1 MAAAAVILGLLLI
14 ISVSVNLLYR
24 RQIKEICRQIS
35 YIRENETNMKLTSSL
50 DSREIITLTENIN
63 ELIEVYNEKITAVN
77 KKDRQLRAALSGLSH
92 DIRTPLTSLDGYFQ
106 IMCESDDETQKERYM
121 TVIRQRID
129 ALKSLLEE
137 LFTFSKLQDSDLSV
151 NLEKQQINQIVYDS
165 LFSYYDDFTSEGIEP
180 NVDITD
186 EILFVM
192 GNNIMIQ
199 RITENIIKNSLV
211 HSKSM
216 VEVKL
221 FREGD
226 STVFLCSNDTE
237 NPEDIDVSQVFDR
250 FYKADRARTAASAG
264 LGLAI
269 AKQMTEKMNGSISAS
284 LNKDIFTITV
294 KFKII

>member
-24 RQIKEICRQIS
+24 RQIKKICRRIS
-35 YIRENETNMKLTSSL
+35 YIRENETNMELTSSL

-63 ELIEVYNEKITAVN
+63 ELIEVYNERITEVN
-77 KKDRQLRAALSGLSH
+77 KKDRQLRAILSGLSH

-106 IMCESDDETQKERYM
+106 IMCESDDATQKERYM

-129 ALKSLLEE
+129 ALKNLLEE

-151 NLEKQQINQIVYDS
+151 NMEKQQINQIVYDS
-165 LFSYYDDFTSEGIEP
+165 LFSYYDEFTSEGIEP
-180 NVDITD
+180 NIDITD

-221 FREGD
+221 FREGE

-250 FYKADRARTAASAG
+250 FYKADKARTAASAG

-284 LNKDIFTITV
+284 LNRDIFTITV

>member
-24 RQIKEICRQIS
+24 RQIKKICRQIS

-63 ELIEVYNEKITAVN
+63 ELIEVYNERITEVN
-77 KKDRQLRAALSGLSH
+77 KKDRQLRAILSGLSH

-106 IMCESDDETQKERYM
+106 IMCESDDATQKERYM

-129 ALKSLLEE
+129 ALKNLLEE

-151 NLEKQQINQIVYDS
+151 NMEKQQINQIVYDS
-165 LFSYYDDFTSEGIEP
+165 LFSYYDEFTSEGIEP
-180 NVDITD
+180 NIDITD

-250 FYKADRARTAASAG
+250 FYKADKARTAASAG

-284 LNKDIFTITV
+284 LNRDIFTITV

>member
-24 RQIKEICRQIS
+24 RQIKKICRQIS

-63 ELIEVYNEKITAVN
+63 ELIEVYNERITEVN
-77 KKDRQLRAALSGLSH
+77 KKDRQLRAILSGLSH

-106 IMCESDDETQKERYM
+106 IMCESDDATQKERYM

-129 ALKSLLEE
+129 ALKNLLEE

-151 NLEKQQINQIVYDS
+151 NMEKQQINQIVYDS
-165 LFSYYDDFTSEGIEP
+165 LFSYYDEFTSEGIEP
-180 NVDITD
+180 NIDITD

-221 FREGD
+221 FREGE

-250 FYKADRARTAASAG
+250 FYKADKARTAASAG

-284 LNKDIFTITV
+284 LNGDIFTITV

>member
-24 RQIKEICRQIS
+24 RQIKKICRQIS

-63 ELIEVYNEKITAVN
+63 ELIEVYNERITEVN
-77 KKDRQLRAALSGLSH
+77 KKDRQLRAILSGLSH

-106 IMCESDDETQKERYM
+106 IMCESDDATQKERYM

-129 ALKSLLEE
+129 ALKNLLEE

-151 NLEKQQINQIVYDS
+151 NMEKQQINQIVYDS
-165 LFSYYDDFTSEGIEP
+165 LFSYYDEFTSEGIEP
-180 NVDITD
+180 NIDITD

-250 FYKADRARTAASAG
+250 FYKADKARTAASAG

-284 LNKDIFTITV
+284 LNGDIFTITV
-294 KFKII
+294 TFKMI

>member
-24 RQIKEICRQIS
+24 RQIKKICRQIS

-63 ELIEVYNEKITAVN
+63 ELIEVYNERITEVN
-77 KKDRQLRAALSGLSH
+77 KKDRQLRAILSGLSH

-106 IMCESDDETQKERYM
+106 IMCESDDATQKERYM

-129 ALKSLLEE
+129 ALKNLLEE

-151 NLEKQQINQIVYDS
+151 NMEKQQINQIVYDS
-165 LFSYYDDFTSEGIEP
+165 LFSYYDEFTSEGIEP
-180 NVDITD
+180 NIDITD

-250 FYKADRARTAASAG
+250 FYKADKARTAASAG

-284 LNKDIFTITV
+284 LNGDIFTITV
-294 KFKII
+294 NFKII

>member
-24 RQIKEICRQIS
+24 RQIKKICRQIS

-63 ELIEVYNEKITAVN
+63 ELIEVYNERITEVN
-77 KKDRQLRAALSGLSH
+77 KKDRQLRAILSGLSH

-106 IMCESDDETQKERYM
+106 IMCESDDATQKERYM

-129 ALKSLLEE
+129 ALKNLLEE

-151 NLEKQQINQIVYDS
+151 NMEKQQINQIVYDS
-165 LFSYYDDFTSEGIEP
+165 LFSYYDEFTSEGIEP
-180 NVDITD
+180 NIDITD

-221 FREGD
+221 FREGE

-250 FYKADRARTAASAG
+250 FYKADKARTAASAG

-284 LNKDIFTITV
+284 LNRDIFTITV

>member
-1 MAAAAVILGLLLI
+1 M
-14 ISVSVNLLYR
+14 
-24 RQIKEICRQIS
+24 
-35 YIRENETNMKLTSSL
+35 
-50 DSREIITLTENIN
+50 
-63 ELIEVYNEKITAVN
+63 
-77 KKDRQLRAALSGLSH
+77 
-92 DIRTPLTSLDGYFQ
+92 
-106 IMCESDDETQKERYM
+106 
-121 TVIRQRID
+121 
-129 ALKSLLEE
+129 
-137 LFTFSKLQDSDLSV
+137 
-151 NLEKQQINQIVYDS
+151 EKQQINQIVYDS
-165 LFSYYDDFTSEGIEP
+165 LFSYYDEFTSEGIEP
-180 NVDITD
+180 NIDITD

-199 RITENIIKNSLV
+199 RIMAYCFIRLV

-250 FYKADRARTAASAG
+250 FYKADKARTAASAG

-284 LNKDIFTITV
+284 LNGDIFTITV

>member
-24 RQIKEICRQIS
+24 RQIKKICRRIS
-35 YIRENETNMKLTSSL
+35 YIRENETNMELTSSL

-63 ELIEVYNEKITAVN
+63 ELIEVYNERITEVN
-77 KKDRQLRAALSGLSH
+77 KKDRQLRAILSGLSH

-106 IMCESDDETQKERYM
+106 IMCESDDATQKERYM

-129 ALKSLLEE
+129 ALKNLLEE

-151 NLEKQQINQIVYDS
+151 NMEKQQINQIVYDS

-221 FREGD
+221 FREGE

-250 FYKADRARTAASAG
+250 FYKADKARTAASAG

-284 LNKDIFTITV
+284 LNGDIFTITV
-294 KFKII
+294 NFKII

>member
-24 RQIKEICRQIS
+24 RQIKKICRQIS

-63 ELIEVYNEKITAVN
+63 ELIEVYNERITEVN
-77 KKDRQLRAALSGLSH
+77 NKDRQLRAILSGLSH

-106 IMCESDDETQKERYM
+106 IMCESDDATQKERYM

-129 ALKSLLEE
+129 ALKNLLEE

-151 NLEKQQINQIVYDS
+151 NMEKQQINQIVYDS
-165 LFSYYDDFTSEGIEP
+165 LFSYYDEFTSEGIEP
-180 NVDITD
+180 NIDITD

-250 FYKADRARTAASAG
+250 FYKADKARTAASAG

-284 LNKDIFTITV
+284 LNGDIFTITV
-294 KFKII
+294 NFKII

>member
-50 DSREIITLTENIN
+50 DSREIIALTENIN

-121 TVIRQRID
+121 NVIRQRID

-165 LFSYYDDFTSEGIEP
+165 LFSYYDNFTSEGIEP

-226 STVFLCSNDTE
+226 SAVFLCSNDTE

>member
-24 RQIKEICRQIS
+24 RQIKKICRQIS

-63 ELIEVYNEKITAVN
+63 ELIEVYNERITEVN
-77 KKDRQLRAALSGLSH
+77 KKDRQLRAILSGLSH

-106 IMCESDDETQKERYM
+106 IMCESDDATQKERYM

-129 ALKSLLEE
+129 ALKNLLEE

-151 NLEKQQINQIVYDS
+151 NMEKQQINQIVYDS
-165 LFSYYDDFTSEGIEP
+165 LFSYYDEFTSEGIEP
-180 NVDITD
+180 NIDITD

-250 FYKADRARTAASAG
+250 FYKADKARTAASAG

-284 LNKDIFTITV
+284 LNGDIFTITV

>member
-50 DSREIITLTENIN
+50 DSREIIALTENIN

-106 IMCESDDETQKERYM
+106 IMSESDDETQKERYM

-250 FYKADRARTAASAG
+250 FYKADKARTAASAG